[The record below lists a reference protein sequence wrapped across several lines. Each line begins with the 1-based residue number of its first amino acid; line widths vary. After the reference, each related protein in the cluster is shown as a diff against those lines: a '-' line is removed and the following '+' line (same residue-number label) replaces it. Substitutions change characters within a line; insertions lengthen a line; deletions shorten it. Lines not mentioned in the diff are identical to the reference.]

1 MDRRRWHAITGI
13 LVPAWLVLAI
23 LAVVLNGY
31 LPLAPW
37 LMVHVLLLGA
47 VSTAILIWSQHFAD
61 TLLRRS
67 AIGGRRS
74 LGVRLAVH
82 TVGAATVMTGMVGG
96 WWPVVLAGGILIG
109 TNGLAHAAILV
120 GQSRGALPA
129 RFAPLV
135 RYYIAA
141 GVALAVGVALGVLMA
156 RPESVGEAHERL
168 FIAHIGMN
176 VLGWIGLTVVGT
188 VALLWPTVL
197 HTRVLRAT
205 KASAPGTLP
214 LLLAGLAVLGL
225 GCLVNLRSV
234 VALGVLLYLLG
245 LARVLAEVV
254 DHARKSPAVGY
265 AGWSIG
271 AALAWFAL
279 SALGF
284 GLVVEIAPS
293 WVDASAR
300 LELLV
305 PVFAVGFAAQILL
318 GALSYLLPVVLGGG
332 PGAVKATARE
342 LDRVGLFRV
351 IIING
356 GIVLYLLPVP
366 GLVRGAATVVV
377 LAAFASFLVLM
388 GRAMRANR
396 QVRQS
401 NGMPR

>member
-1 MDRRRWHAITGI
+1 
-13 LVPAWLVLAI
+13 
-23 LAVVLNGY
+23 
-31 LPLAPW
+31 
-37 LMVHVLLLGA
+37 
-47 VSTAILIWSQHFAD
+47 
-61 TLLRRS
+61 
-67 AIGGRRS
+67 
-74 LGVRLAVH
+74 
-82 TVGAATVMTGMVGG
+82 
-96 WWPVVLAGGILIG
+96 
-109 TNGLAHAAILV
+109 
-120 GQSRGALPA
+120 
-129 RFAPLV
+129 
-135 RYYIAA
+135 
-141 GVALAVGVALGVLMA
+141 
-156 RPESVGEAHERL
+156 
-168 FIAHIGMN
+168 
-176 VLGWIGLTVVGT
+176 
-188 VALLWPTVL
+188 L